1 MTWSMWYMPLHDT
14 LFIHSGA
21 RVKVI
26 GSEQLWRFESFT
38 LLYLNGGRANGRNRG
53 RARMRIALMTEPF
66 LPKIDGIVTMLT
78 KTVECL
84 RRRGDEVLIFAPS
97 GGPKELYGAEVVG
110 LPSIRFPLYP
120 ELRLALPR
128 ASMRAKL
135 EAFEPDIMH
144 LFEPALLGIGG
155 LYYSQVLKIPLVISS
170 HTNLPAYLRYYKLG
184 VLERLTWSLMRE
196 RHWRANLN
204 LCTSTVTMND
214 LQTHGIKD
222 LALWERAVDSTL
234 FAPSAKSAERRNI
247 LSDGEPEKP
256 LLLYVGRLSAE
267 KEVSRLRDV
276 ILALT
281 DARLAI
287 VGGGPMRQEL
297 ERHFK
302 GTPTV
307 FTGYL
312 RGGALAEAYASADL
326 FVMPSKTETLGLVLL
341 EAMAAGCAVVAC
353 RAGGVP
359 DAVQDGVTGFLF
371 EADDPNGLINT
382 VKRAM
387 SSTTDLEA
395 VRIRARQDV
404 EQHSWE
410 GATDQLRELYA
421 ETIKNW
427 APKRRD
433 KPAGVV
439 KRIACQAMLSALRT
453 LLP

>member
-1 MTWSMWYMPLHDT
+1 M
-14 LFIHSGA
+14 
-21 RVKVI
+21 K
-26 GSEQLWRFESFT
+26 
-38 LLYLNGGRANGRNRG
+38 
-53 RARMRIALMTEPF
+53 IALMTEPF

-110 LPSIRFPLYP
+110 LPSVRFPLYP

-128 ASMRAKL
+128 ASMRPKL
-135 EAFEPDIMH
+135 EAFKPDIMH

-155 LYYSQVLKIPLVISS
+155 MYYSQVLDIPLVISS

-184 VLERLTWSLMRE
+184 VLERLTWMLMRE

-204 LCTSTVTMND
+204 LCTSTVTLQD
-214 LQTHGIKD
+214 LREHGIKD

-234 FAPSAKSAERRNI
+234 FAPGARSAETRGR
-247 LSDGEPEKP
+247 LSGGEPEKP

-276 ILALT
+276 LAAVPW
-281 DARLAI
+281 ARLAI
-287 VGGGPMRQEL
+287 VGDGPVRPEL

-302 GTPTV
+302 GTATV

-312 RGGALAEAYASADL
+312 RGEELARAYASADL
-326 FVMPSKTETLGLVLL
+326 FVLPSKTETLGLVLL
-341 EAMAAGCAVVAC
+341 ESMAAGCPVVAC

-371 EADDPNGLINT
+371 EPGDPDGLVKT
-382 VKRAM
+382 VQRALKDR
-387 SSTTDLEA
+387 SELEA
-395 VRIRARQDV
+395 VSLRARQDV
-404 EQHSWE
+404 ELHSWE
-410 GATDQLRELYA
+410 GATDQLRAMYA
-421 ETIKNW
+421 ETIEHW
-427 APKRRD
+427 APKRTG
-433 KPAGVV
+433 KPDGVV
-439 KRIACQAMLSALRT
+439 KRAACSATMAALRT